1 MAQGQRAG
9 GSWRHES
16 VFIHRFHSRTSGVK
30 ALRSRATFCAV
41 LFQEAS
47 VTRRKLSLLLLL
59 AASIAAPLSAGTHS
73 AAAFK
78 KLQSLAGDWVGKDG
92 HGMAVKTSFK
102 ALASGTAVMETLS
115 PAGMEEMVTLYS
127 IDGDGIALVHYCPTN
142 NQPRMRVVPDSD
154 DIKELSFDYQ
164 GAGNLKSPST
174 GHQHHLTIR
183 FDDAEHITET
193 WTWRQDDKDIPML
206 FHLTRKKN

>member
-1 MAQGQRAG
+1 MNP
-9 GSWRHES
+9 SLYT
-16 VFIHRFHSRTSGVK
+16 RFPSRTSGVK
-30 ALRSRATFCAV
+30 ALRSRRARRCGATSCAV

-47 VTRRKLSLLLLL
+47 LTRRKLWLLPLL
-59 AASIAAPLSAGTHS
+59 AASIAAPLSARAPS
-73 AAAFK
+73 AAVLK
-78 KLQSLAGDWVGKDG
+78 KLQSLAGDWVGRDG
-92 HGMAVKTSFK
+92 HGMAVKPSFK
-102 ALASGTAVMETLS
+102 PLASGTAVMETLS

-174 GHQHHLTIR
+174 GHQHHLVIR